1 MAYDDLEHW
10 VCKENIDRFR
20 VQLQG
25 EVDQRKHAQL
35 RNLLSQEL
43 LKLHAMFPS

>member
-20 VQLQG
+20 VDLQD
-25 EVDQRKHAQL
+25 EADQRKRVQL
-35 RNLLSQEL
+35 RDLLSQEL
-43 LKLHAMFPS
+43 LKLQAMFPS